1 MHLRIYVNTF
11 ASKMHLLSFEKLY
24 AFCNCKRKPKWLF
37 NGKRLMPNSKTEND
51 VLTVINVNLEFCL
64 SYCVLQVTLS
74 LCKWHLL
81 YELTLLIVFR
91 NLCYAYW
98 YTYLIICTLI
108 CGRDYIN
115 SGSRLCISEGVSP
128 TSNKTKLM
136 DLITYDKL
144 FL

>member
-1 MHLRIYVNTF
+1 MHLRIYVNTI
-11 ASKMHLLSFEKLY
+11 ASRMHLLSFEKLF
-24 AFCNCKRKPKWLF
+24 AFYNCKRKPKWLF

-64 SYCVLQVTLS
+64 SYCVLQATLS

-91 NLCYAYW
+91 NLCYAYC
-98 YTYLIICTLI
+98 YTYLIKCTLI
-108 CGRDYIN
+108 FGRDYIN

-136 DLITYDKL
+136 DFITYDKL